1 MKDIFNP
8 DSYTEEAMP
17 IATALCRAMDE
28 LGDLGRTSSEVKA
41 CTEKYEDI
49 NKQFFNSLTKEQRD
63 LYVDVEWGNMEKSAL
78 AICEYFNRGFRFAML
93 LMKEMMG

>member
-28 LGDLGRTSSEVKA
+28 LGDLGRTSSGVKA
-41 CTEKYEDI
+41 CTEKYKDI
-49 NKQFFNSLTKEQRD
+49 NKQFFNSLTKEQKD
-63 LYVDVEWGNMEKSAL
+63 LYVDVQWGDMEESAL
-78 AICEYFNRGFRFAML
+78 EIREYFNRGFRFAML
-93 LMKEMMG
+93 LMKEMMS